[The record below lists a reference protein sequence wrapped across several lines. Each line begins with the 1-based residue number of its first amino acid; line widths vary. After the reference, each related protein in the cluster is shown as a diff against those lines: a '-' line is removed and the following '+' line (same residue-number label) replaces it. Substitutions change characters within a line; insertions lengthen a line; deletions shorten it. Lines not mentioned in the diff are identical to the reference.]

1 MYKIDFKTLNEIT
14 KTLDDF
20 LDASYY
26 AHTGSDVIKSIKVRA
41 KARKLSQKIKDNY
54 TQIKK

>member
-1 MYKIDFKTLNEIT
+1 MYKVDLKTLKKIT
-14 KTLDDF
+14 KTLDAF

-26 AHTGSDVIKSIKVRA
+26 AHTGSDVIKAIKVRE

-54 TQIKK
+54 TRIPK

>member
-1 MYKIDFKTLNEIT
+1 MYKVDLKTLNEIT
-14 KTLDDF
+14 ATLDAF

-26 AHTGSDVIKSIKVRA
+26 AHTGSDVIKAIKLRV
-41 KARKLSQKIKDNY
+41 KARKLSQKVKDEY

>member
-1 MYKIDFKTLNEIT
+1 MYKVDLKTLNEVT
-14 KTLDDF
+14 ETLDAFTDLGF
-20 LDASYY
+20 IFHS
-26 AHTGSDVIKSIKVRA
+26 GSDIIKILRLRR

>member
-1 MYKIDFKTLNEIT
+1 MYKVDLKTLNKIT
-14 KTLDDF
+14 KTLDAF

-26 AHTGSDVIKSIKVRA
+26 AHTGSDVIKAIKVRA

-54 TQIKK
+54 TRIPK